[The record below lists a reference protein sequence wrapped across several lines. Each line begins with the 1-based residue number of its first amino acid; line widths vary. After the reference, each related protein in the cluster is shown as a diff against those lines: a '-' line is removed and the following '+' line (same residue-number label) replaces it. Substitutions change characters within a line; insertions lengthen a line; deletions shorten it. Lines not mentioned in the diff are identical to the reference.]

1 PLALPSFA
9 PPAPSTHLNSSL
21 FAIFSLNSPTSTAF
35 HTLSLHDALPICPT
49 VIGVAA
55 NPLRPSA
62 VAVKFRLA
70 GAWKSSDGGLKTY
83 PDRLGVT
90 RYTVPVEKSV
100 WVQKPDASLVTGA
113 GMGPPPATL
122 ESVMVTP
129 GRPTTA
135 PLFTVPATAYGV
147 LGSPRVTV

>member
-55 NPLRPSA
+55 NPLHPSA

-83 PDRLGVT
+83 PDRLGVA
-90 RYTVPVEKSV
+90 RYTVAAVNPVWLKSPGSAELTSALHS
-100 WVQKPDASLVTGA
+100 PDHPTCLHLTATTPTARPPLSTG
-113 GMGPPPATL
+113 P
-122 ESVMVTP
+122 VTP
-129 GRPTTA
+129 SA
-135 PLFTVPATAYGV
+135 V
-147 LGSPRVTV
+147 